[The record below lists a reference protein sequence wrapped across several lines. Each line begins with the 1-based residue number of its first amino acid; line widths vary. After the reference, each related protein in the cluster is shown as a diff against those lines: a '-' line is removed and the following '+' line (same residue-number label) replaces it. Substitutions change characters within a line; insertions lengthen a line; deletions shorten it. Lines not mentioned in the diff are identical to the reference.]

1 MTEHTKM
8 PSERAMRVAGAINIT
23 ITEDGLGHRNDLITS
38 DDIADIIS
46 SEYADLEA
54 YVEYVETLLKFNR
67 DERNTFRVPTR
78 NFLLFT
84 EFWEKKHK

>member
-1 MTEHTKM
+1 M
-8 PSERAMRVAGAINIT
+8 PSERAKRAVEKLIPCYRFLI
-23 ITEDGLGHRNDLITS
+23 EDE
-38 DDIADIIS
+38 IADIIS

-84 EFWEKKHK
+84 EWEKKHK